1 MNPNDKILDKIRN
14 LLELAEDGNQD
25 EESQT
30 ALLMAQKLMLKHKIS
45 QQELDAATSLDA
57 IVTRSLS
64 VYKTLFWWEKILAR
78 TIADYSIA
86 TPVKNPT

>member
-25 EESQT
+25 EDSQI

-45 QQELDAATSLDA
+45 QHELDAARLLG
-57 IVTRSLS
+57 RHGR
-64 VYKTLFWWEKILAR
+64 R
-78 TIADYSIA
+78 T
-86 TPVKNPT
+86 

>member
-30 ALLMAQKLMLKHKIS
+30 ALLMAQKL
-45 QQELDAATSLDA
+45 TVSL
-57 IVTRSLS
+57 
-64 VYKTLFWWEKILAR
+64 F
-78 TIADYSIA
+78 
-86 TPVKNPT
+86 

>member
-45 QQELDAATSLDA
+45 QHELDAVD
-57 IVTRSLS
+57 RKS
-64 VYKTLFWWEKILAR
+64 V
-78 TIADYSIA
+78 
-86 TPVKNPT
+86 V